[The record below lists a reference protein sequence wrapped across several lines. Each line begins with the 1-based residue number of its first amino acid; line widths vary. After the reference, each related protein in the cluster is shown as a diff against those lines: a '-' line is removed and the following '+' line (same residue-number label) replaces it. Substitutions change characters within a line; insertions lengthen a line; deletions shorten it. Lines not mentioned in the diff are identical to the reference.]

1 MSWMAAAARTRLA
14 LGAYL
19 AVEQLKEVL
28 DGSSARF
35 DEGDATA
42 TSLGQL
48 SFVSHVTY
56 YL

>member
-1 MSWMAAAARTRLA
+1 MSWTAAAARTRLA

-19 AVEQLKEVL
+19 AVEQLKEVP
-28 DGSSARF
+28 DGSARS

-42 TSLGQL
+42 TSLDQL